1 MNKQQENS
9 TGQKVLNFLIKLPQ
23 YIGAIIKFGNYIPFY
38 TKIKKNQV
46 KGGFLRLPSIPQ
58 IF

>member
-23 YIGAIIKFGNYIPFY
+23 YIGTIIKFIFFLAI
-38 TKIKKNQV
+38 TI
-46 KGGFLRLPSIPQ
+46 GGVLLVRACS
-58 IF
+58 